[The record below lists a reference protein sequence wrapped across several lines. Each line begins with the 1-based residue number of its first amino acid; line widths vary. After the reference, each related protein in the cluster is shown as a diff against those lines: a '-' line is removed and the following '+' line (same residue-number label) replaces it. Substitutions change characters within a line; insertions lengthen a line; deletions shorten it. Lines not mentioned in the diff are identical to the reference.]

1 VVNWDSRGSG
11 WDSAGVAVYC
21 TGGDNWLDDCAW
33 AVGDGQGGALSGSV
47 GDTVEGQLSSSW
59 ADGGIGSVNLSGVHN
74 AGVGVGR
81 DRGHESCEGDNGEMH
96 LDGWWFAWYY
106 LLRSNQGTRERG

>member
-11 WDSAGVAVYC
+11 WDSAGVAVHYA
-21 TGGDNWLDDCAW
+21 GGGNWLDDGAW

-47 GDTVEGQLSSSW
+47 GDAVEGQLSGSR
-59 ADGGIGSVNLSGVHN
+59 ADGGIGSVDLSGVHN

-81 DRGHESCEGDNGEMH
+81 GRGHESCEGDNGELH
-96 LDGWWFAWYY
+96 LGGWSFGIIY
-106 LLRSNQGTRERG
+106 